1 MVSKFLRILA
11 VFSVC
16 WLALPAVANVTPS
29 PAMMEQFRQLPR
41 AEQERLAKQYGID
54 LNQLQRQPQGQR
66 QDQRQDPTGQ
76 QQRQQRELL
85 ELEKDKEKDD
95 GKPKR
100 FGMNLF
106 DAEIS
111 TFAPVGNVPV
121 PDSYQLGPDDT
132 LLLQFFGKQ
141 FVQYELVV
149 SRDGQLSI
157 PDLGTVQLAG
167 LTFAQARRLITERV
181 AQSMIG
187 VEVAVSMGPMRS
199 INIMVAGEAKYPGTY
214 TVSALS
220 TVTQALFAAGGVS
233 EIGALRE
240 IHVNRAG
247 DIAARFDLYDLLLR
261 GDSRQDIHLQNG
273 DVVFVAPVQAIAE
286 VRGEVRRPALFEVK
300 ANDDLASLL
309 AMAGGV
315 REGGYPKA
323 AVLERFNQDNLRD
336 LLNVDL
342 THNKDRQVKVQA
354 GDVLRVGGT
363 SPRLTN
369 SITLAGAFVRP
380 GHYAWRDD
388 IRVSDVIRSLLS
400 DVHLTTDLDYL
411 IVLREINSQ
420 GDIEV
425 HQFSL
430 VDALEHP
437 QSAANLR
444 LAPRDIIMAF
454 HQENYSYQRH
464 ALNQY
469 LREKLE
475 DNYDRPEELRWLSSD
490 QLANQAFEAIIAPEP
505 ERKQPDWTLLQQ
517 QMDLMADREMREAL
531 RKQQEQDLQEHML
544 HILQQVFV
552 DAELLALSAHL
563 SRTELMYPVLQKLR
577 SQARNGQTPQ
587 LVSVSG
593 EVKVPGE
600 YPLAKGGQVA
610 DLVRAAGG
618 LNESAFIT
626 RAELTRAKGQP
637 QSEQGVRVE
646 HLQVNLQQELNGGQ
660 QLALQSRDRLNV
672 FAIPQWR
679 VDQTI
684 ELRGEVRF
692 PGLYTIQQGET
703 LAQVIQRAGGVTQN
717 AFVNGAVFTREHL
730 RERESEQLRSMVSQ
744 LRSEI
749 ATRSLSAESV
759 QASPQDTLTMINQLE
774 MQDTVGR
781 LVVNLPYIIAGDP
794 TADLLV
800 EDGDTLHV
808 PRRDTSISVMGE
820 VQHAGTHRFNG
831 QLTVDDYIRLAG
843 GTRQRA
849 DTKRVYVI
857 RADGSVML
865 SNNRWFRGR
874 NEALQPGDTII
885 VPLDT
890 EYKDNITLWA
900 QVTQIFYQSAVALA
914 AISRI

>member
-1 MVSKFLRILA
+1 MVSKFLRILTVLA
-11 VFSVC
+11 LS
-16 WLALPAVANVTPS
+16 WLAFPALANVTPS

-54 LNQLQRQPQGQR
+54 VNQLQRQQPGQR
-66 QDQRQDPTGQ
+66 QETPHDRTAQ

-85 ELEKDKEKDD
+85 QLEKDKDD
-95 GKPKR
+95 GTPKR

-121 PDSYQLGPDDT
+121 PDTYQLGPDDT

-141 FVQYELVV
+141 FAEYQLVIN
-149 SRDGQLSI
+149 REGQLSI

-167 LTFAQARRLITERV
+167 LTFAQARRLISERV
-181 AQSMIG
+181 SQRMIG
-187 VEVAVSMGPMRS
+187 VEVAISMGPMRS

-233 EIGALRE
+233 EIGALRD

-247 DIAARFDLYDLLLR
+247 EIAARFDLYDLLLR

-273 DVVFVAPVQAIAE
+273 DVVFVAPIKAIAE

-300 ANDDLASLL
+300 PSDDLASLL

-342 THNKDRQVKVQA
+342 THSKDRQVKAQA
-354 GDVLRVGGT
+354 GDVLRIAGT

-380 GHYAWRDD
+380 GHYAWRDG

-411 IVLREINSQ
+411 IVLRETNSQ
-420 GDIEV
+420 GDVEV
-425 HQFSL
+425 HQFNL
-430 VDALEHP
+430 VAALENP
-437 QSAANLR
+437 QAAANLQ
-444 LAPRDIIMAF
+444 LAPRDIILAF
-454 HQENYSYQRH
+454 HQENYSYQRQT
-464 ALNQY
+464 LNQY
-469 LREKLE
+469 LREQLE
-475 DNYDRPEELRWLSSD
+475 ENYERPEELRWLSSD

-505 ERKQPDWTLLQQ
+505 ESQQPDWNLMQQ
-517 QMDLMADREMREAL
+517 QMELMAVREQREAL

-544 HILQQVFV
+544 HLLQHLFV
-552 DAELLALSAHL
+552 DAELLALSPHL
-563 SRTELMYPVLQKLR
+563 NRTELMYPVLQKLR
-577 SQARNGQTPQ
+577 SQARNGQTPK

-593 EVKVPGE
+593 EVKVAGE
-600 YPLAKGGQVA
+600 YPLAQDGVVA

-618 LNESAFIT
+618 LNESAFVT

-637 QSEQGVRVE
+637 QSDRGIQVE
-646 HLQVNLQQELNGGQ
+646 HVQVDLRQELNGG

-684 ELRGEVRF
+684 ELKGEVRF
-692 PGLYTIQQGET
+692 PGQYTIQQGES
-703 LAQVIQRAGGVTQN
+703 LAAVVQRAGGLTQN
-717 AFVNGAVFTREHL
+717 AFVNGAIFTREHL
-730 RERESEQLRSMVSQ
+730 RERESEQLKNMVSQ
-744 LRSEI
+744 LRTEI
-749 ATRSLSAESV
+749 ATRSLSVERAQV
-759 QASPQDTLTMINQLE
+759 SPQDTLTMINQLE

-800 EDGDTLHV
+800 EDGDTLYV

-831 QLTVDDYIRLAG
+831 QLTVDDYLAMAG

-849 DTKRVYVI
+849 DKKRVYVI

-865 SNNRWFRGR
+865 SNDRWFRGR
-874 NEALQPGDTII
+874 KEALQPGDTII

-890 EYKDNITLWA
+890 EYKDNMTLWA